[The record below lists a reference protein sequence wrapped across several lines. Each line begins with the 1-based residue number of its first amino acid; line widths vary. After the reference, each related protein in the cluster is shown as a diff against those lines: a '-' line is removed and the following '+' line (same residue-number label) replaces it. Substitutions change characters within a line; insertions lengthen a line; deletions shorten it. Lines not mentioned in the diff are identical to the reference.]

1 MEPTPRFL
9 ITRDLPDSAARKL
22 LDGILNL
29 VYPDACALCGAP
41 VARSRECSVCAACWD
56 LVLGLKIGP
65 PCCTCCG
72 LPLPGFDSDP
82 APLCLDCLDRL
93 PPYAG
98 ARSWGHYAESLRGAI
113 HALKFAGRQRMADGL
128 APLLAQAFLESWR
141 REDFDAIAAVP
152 LHPKRKLE
160 RGFNQSELLAV
171 RLGRILGLPLVRAL
185 ERTRPTP
192 PQVGLGDADRWAN
205 VRGAFRCTRPRLV
218 REKRILLVD
227 DVMTTGA
234 TVGSATTA
242 LLAAGA
248 RRVSVL
254 TAARAVL

>member
-1 MEPTPRFL
+1 MEPIPRFP
-9 ITRDLPDSAARKL
+9 IPRDLPDSAARKL
-22 LDGILNL
+22 LDGLLNL
-29 VYPDACALCGAP
+29 VYPEACALCGAP
-41 VARSRECSVCAACWD
+41 VARSRECGVCAACWD
-56 LVLGLKIGP
+56 RVLGLKIAP
-65 PCCTCCG
+65 PRCTCCG
-72 LPLPGFDSDP
+72 LPLPGFDADP
-82 APLCLDCLDRL
+82 APLCLECLDRL

-98 ARSWGHYAESLRGAI
+98 ARSWGHYAESLRGVI
-113 HALKFAGRQRMADGL
+113 HALKFAGKQKLADGL
-128 APLLAQAFLESWR
+128 APLLAQAFLEAWR

-152 LHPKRKLE
+152 LHPGRKLE
-160 RGFNQSELLAV
+160 RGFNQSELLAA

-192 PQVGLGDADRWAN
+192 PQVGLGDADRLAN

-218 REKRILLVD
+218 RGKRILLVD

-234 TVGSATTA
+234 TVASATGA